1 MPTKTTTKT
10 ASKPALPDWQSEI
23 SEELERADQRRRAAY
38 GILFRAAGGDDL
50 TREEIEF
57 LKVCGFDDSARRR
70 EQPKF
75 SRALALL
82 QKAGTKAQREEAAA
96 KLAQRETELTATI
109 GGLQVE
115 IDRLTSELTKANQQ
129 LSAVRSDV
137 SQRAAAVEQLQSD
150 GNLPEYVKAQ
160 LAELRK
166 TAANSQPAA
175 AEREA
180 ETRVRCIKAVLALTD
195 DSQRMLHAQT
205 ARLQDGTPLVTS
217 RVDGKVVNPR
227 IDLSAWARYLEEL
240 RAELPQREQELESA
254 RKELK
259 YFDREE
265 RELREF
271 WLQPE
276 IEAMVLEMEA
286 E

>member
-1 MPTKTTTKT
+1 
-10 ASKPALPDWQSEI
+10 
-23 SEELERADQRRRAAY
+23 
-38 GILFRAAGGDDL
+38 
-50 TREEIEF
+50 
-57 LKVCGFDDSARRR
+57 
-70 EQPKF
+70 
-75 SRALALL
+75 
-82 QKAGTKAQREEAAA
+82 
-96 KLAQRETELTATI
+96 LAQRETELTTTI

-137 SQRAAAVEQLQSD
+137 SQRNAAVEQLQSD

-240 RAELPQREQELESA
+240 RAELPQREQELEAA
-254 RKELK
+254 RRELS
-259 YFDREE
+259 YFDGEE
-265 RELREF
+265 QQLREF
-271 WLQPE
+271 WLSEE